1 MRCVYLIRHGELD
14 LPDTKKRCY
23 SRTELSLSPCGIE
36 QGKELC
42 AWARTRGIE
51 AVYTSPLG
59 RCRETAALMASGA
72 LPVHTVN
79 ALHEVDV
86 GEWEGLTFDEIRER
100 WPTVYAAR
108 GNKMSEVAP
117 PGGESFYRA
126 AVRFN
131 DALQD
136 IMSEH
141 KGNLAVVAH
150 SGVIRSW
157 LFHFAALGG
166 GSMFSIPV
174 PYAGIAALCMDGN
187 TLLNV
192 TAGTRVSKIPTAAE
206 IEEYYL
212 RCNTPEDVIA
222 HCRAVA
228 DKAGELVEK
237 NGITCNRELLRAA
250 CLLHDICRA
259 DGREHP
265 QRAAQIL
272 TMDGYPALAGIISA
286 HHDLPNHP
294 SAEMELLYLSDK
306 LVAGTQ
312 TVPLEARFSE
322 SYKKCT
328 DDEAKRNWE
337 RRRSAAEKIVKKYR
351 LEALV

>member
-1 MRCVYLIRHGELD
+1 MRYVYLIRHGELD

-23 SRTELSLSPCGIE
+23 SRTELSLSPRGIE
-36 QGKELC
+36 QGRELGT
-42 AWARTRGIE
+42 WARARGIE

-59 RCRETAALMASGA
+59 RCRETAALMASGT

-79 ALHEVDV
+79 SLREVDV

-108 GNKMSEVAP
+108 GSKMSEVAP

-141 KGNLAVVAH
+141 KGNLAVVTH

-157 LFHFAALGG
+157 LFHFAELGG

-174 PYAGIAALCMDGN
+174 PYAGIATLCLDGN

-192 TAGTRVSKIPTAAE
+192 TAGTRASRAPSASE
-206 IEEYYL
+206 IEEYY
-212 RCNTPEDVIA
+212 RQCGTPEEVIA

-228 DKAGELVEK
+228 DKAGKLIEK
-237 NGITCNRELLRAA
+237 NGIACNRELLHAA
-250 CLLHDICRA
+250 CLLHDMCRT

-272 TMDGYPALAGIISA
+272 TMDGYPALGGIISA

-328 DDEAKRNWE
+328 DDEAKRSWE
-337 RRRSAAEKIVKKYR
+337 RRRSTAEKIVKKYR

>member
-1 MRCVYLIRHGELD
+1 MRYVYLIRHGELD

-23 SRTELSLSPCGIE
+23 SRTELSLSPHGIE
-36 QGKELC
+36 QGRELG
-42 AWARTRGIE
+42 AWVRTRGIE
-51 AVYTSPLG
+51 AVYASPLG
-59 RCRETAALMASGA
+59 RCRETAALMSGT
-72 LPVHTVN
+72 LPVYTVN
-79 ALHEVDV
+79 ALREVDV

-100 WPTVYAAR
+100 WPTLYAAR

-131 DALQD
+131 TALHD

-141 KGNLAVVAH
+141 VGNIAVVAH

-157 LFHFAALGG
+157 LFHYAALGG
-166 GSMFSIPV
+166 SSMFSIPV
-174 PYAGIAALCMDGN
+174 PYAGIATLCMDGN

-192 TAGTRVSKIPTAAE
+192 TAGTRASRVPSASE
-206 IEEYYL
+206 IEEYYR
-212 RCNTPEDVIA
+212 RCGTPEEVIA

-228 DKAGELVEK
+228 DKAGELVGK
-237 NGITCNRELLRAA
+237 NGITCNLELLRAA
-250 CLLHDICRA
+250 CLLHDMCRA

-306 LVAGTQ
+306 LVAGTE
-312 TVPLEARFSE
+312 VVSLEERFSQ
-322 SYKKCT
+322 SRRKCA
-328 DDEAKRNWE
+328 DAEAVKNWE
-337 RRRSAAEKIVKKYR
+337 RRMRDAVNIVRKYH
-351 LEALV
+351 LEGIV

>member
-1 MRCVYLIRHGELD
+1 MRYVYLIRHGELA

-23 SRTELSLSPCGIE
+23 SRTELPLSQRGIE
-36 QGKELC
+36 QGRELS
-42 AWARTRGIE
+42 AWAATRGME

-59 RCRETAALMASGA
+59 RCRETAELMASGA
-72 LPVHTVN
+72 LPVHTV
-79 ALHEVDV
+79 ASLREVDV

-108 GNKMSEVAP
+108 GSRMSEVAP

-131 DALQD
+131 NALQD

-141 KGNLAVVAH
+141 TGNLAVVAH

-157 LFHFAALGG
+157 LFHFAGLG
-166 GSMFSIPV
+166 GSMFSVPV
-174 PYAGIAALCMDGN
+174 PYAGIATLCTEGS
-187 TLLNV
+187 TLLSV
-192 TAGTRVSKIPTAAE
+192 TPGTRASQTPSPPE
-206 IEEYYL
+206 IEEYYR
-212 RCNTPEDVIA
+212 RCNTPEEVMA

-228 DKAGELVEK
+228 DKTAELTESGCIV
-237 NGITCNRELLRAA
+237 CNRELLRAA
-250 CLLHDICRA
+250 CLLHDMCRA

-272 TMDGYPALAGIISA
+272 AMDGYPALAGIISA

-294 SAEMELLYLSDK
+294 SAETELLYLGDK

-312 TVPLEARFSE
+312 TVSLEARFSE

-351 LEALV
+351 LEDLV

>member
-1 MRCVYLIRHGELD
+1 MRYVYLIRHGELD

-23 SRTELSLSPCGIE
+23 SRTELSLSPRGIE
-36 QGKELC
+36 QGRELC
-42 AWARTRGIE
+42 TWAATRGIE

-59 RCRETAALMASGA
+59 RCRETAELMAGGT

-79 ALHEVDV
+79 ALREVDV

-131 DALQD
+131 DALKD

-157 LFHFAALGG
+157 LFHFAELGG

-192 TAGTRVSKIPTAAE
+192 TAGMRASRAPSASE
-206 IEEYYL
+206 IEEYYR
-212 RCNTPEDVIA
+212 RCNTPEEVIA

-228 DKAGELVEK
+228 DKAEELVEK

-250 CLLHDICRA
+250 CLLHDMCRA

-272 TMDGYPALAGIISA
+272 TMDGYPALAGIVSA

-306 LVAGTQ
+306 LVAGTE
-312 TVPLEARFSE
+312 VVSLEERFSQ
-322 SYKKCT
+322 SRRKCA
-328 DDEAKRNWE
+328 DAEAVKNWE
-337 RRRSAAEKIVKKYR
+337 RRMRDAVNIVRKYH
-351 LEALV
+351 LEGIV

>member
-1 MRCVYLIRHGELD
+1 MRTIYLIRHGAPE
-14 LPDTKKRCY
+14 LPDEKKRCY
-23 SRTELSLSPCGIE
+23 SRTDFPLSRTGLA
-36 QGKELC
+36 QGKALREWAAAQSIC
-42 AWARTRGIE
+42 AI
-51 AVYTSPLG
+51 YTSPST
-59 RCRETAALMASGA
+59 RCRETAALMSGAA

-79 ALHEVDV
+79 ALREVDV
-86 GEWEGLTFDEIRER
+86 GEWEGLTFDEIRKR

-157 LFHFAALGG
+157 LFHFAELGS

-174 PYAGIAALCMDGN
+174 PYVGIAALCFDGN
-187 TLLNV
+187 TLLNAV
-192 TAGTRVSKIPTAAE
+192 AGTRASRAPSASE
-206 IEEYYL
+206 IEEYY
-212 RCNTPEDVIA
+212 RHCNTPTEVIA

-228 DKAGELVEK
+228 DKAGELVGK
-237 NGITCNRELLRAA
+237 NGITCSRELLRAA
-250 CLLHDICRA
+250 CLLHDMCRA

-265 QRAAQIL
+265 QHAAQIL

-312 TVPLEARFSE
+312 TVPLEERFSE
-322 SYKKCT
+322 SYKKCP
-328 DDEAKRNWE
+328 DEEAKRSWE
-337 RRRSAAEKIVKKYR
+337 RRSSAADKIVKKYR

>member
-1 MRCVYLIRHGELD
+1 MRYVYLIRHGELD

-23 SRTELSLSPCGIE
+23 SRTELSLSPRGIE

-59 RCRETAALMASGA
+59 RCRETAALIASGT
-72 LPVHTVN
+72 LPVHAVN
-79 ALHEVDV
+79 ALREVDV

-157 LFHFAALGG
+157 LLHFAELGG

-174 PYAGIAALCMDGN
+174 PYSGVATLCLDGN

-192 TAGTRVSKIPTAAE
+192 TAGTRVSRAPSASE
-206 IEEYYL
+206 IEEYYR
-212 RCNTPEDVIA
+212 RCNTPAEVIA

-228 DKAGELVEK
+228 DRAGELVEK
-237 NGITCNRELLRAA
+237 NGITCNRELLHAA
-250 CLLHDICRA
+250 CLLHDMCRT
-259 DGREHP
+259 DGRNHP
-265 QRAAQIL
+265 KSVAQIL
-272 TMDGYPALAGIISA
+272 TMDGYPALAGIIVR
-286 HHDLPNHP
+286 HHDLPVRA
-294 SAEMELLYLSDK
+294 SAETELLYLSDK
-306 LVAGTQ
+306 LVAGTE
-312 TVPLEARFSE
+312 VVSLEERFSQ
-322 SYKKCT
+322 SRQKCA
-328 DDEAKRNWE
+328 DAAAAKNWE
-337 RRRSAAEKIVKKYR
+337 RRMHDAVNIVRKYH
-351 LEALV
+351 LEGIV

>member
-1 MRCVYLIRHGELD
+1 MRYVYLIRHGELD

-23 SRTELSLSPCGIE
+23 SRTELPLSPRGIE

-51 AVYTSPLG
+51 AVYTSPLR
-59 RCRETAALMASGA
+59 RCRETAALMSGGA
-72 LPVHTVN
+72 LPLHTMD
-79 ALHEVDV
+79 ALREVDV

-100 WPTVYAAR
+100 WPTFYAAR

-131 DALQD
+131 AALQD
-136 IMSEH
+136 IMNEH
-141 KGNLAVVAH
+141 DGNLAVVAH

-157 LFHFAALGG
+157 LFHDAEHG

-174 PYAGIAALCMDGN
+174 PYAGIAALCMDGS
-187 TLLNV
+187 TLLSI
-192 TAGTRVSKIPTAAE
+192 TPGTRASQLPTAAE
-206 IEEYYL
+206 IEGYYR
-212 RCNTPEDVIA
+212 RCSTPEEVIA

-228 DKAGELVEK
+228 DKAAELTARDRIV
-237 NGITCNRELLRAA
+237 CNRELLRAA
-250 CLLHDICRA
+250 CLLHDMCRA

-265 QRAAQIL
+265 QHAAQIL

-312 TVPLEARFSE
+312 TVPLEERFSE

-328 DDEAKRNWE
+328 YDEAKRSWE
-337 RRRSAAEKIVKKYR
+337 RRRSAADKIVKKYR

>member
-1 MRCVYLIRHGELD
+1 MRYVYLIRHGELD

-23 SRTELSLSPCGIE
+23 SRTELSLSPRGIE
-36 QGKELC
+36 QGKELG
-42 AWARTRGIE
+42 AWAATRGIE

-59 RCRETAALMASGA
+59 RCRETAELMASGT
-72 LPVHTVN
+72 LPVYTVD
-79 ALHEVDV
+79 ALREVDV
-86 GEWEGLTFDEIRER
+86 GEWEGLSFDEIRER
-100 WPTVYAAR
+100 WPTFYAAR

-131 DALQD
+131 GALQD

-141 KGNLAVVAH
+141 KGNIAVAAH

-166 GSMFSIPV
+166 SSMFSIPV
-174 PYAGIAALCMDGN
+174 PYAGIATLCMDGN

-192 TAGTRVSKIPTAAE
+192 TAGTRVTLAPSVSE
-206 IEEYYL
+206 IEEYYR
-212 RCNTPEDVIA
+212 RCGTPEEVIA

-228 DKAGELVEK
+228 DKSGELIEK
-237 NGITCNRELLRAA
+237 NGIACNRELLHAA
-250 CLLHDICRA
+250 CLLHDMCRTG
-259 DGREHP
+259 GREHP
-265 QRAAQIL
+265 QHAAKIL
-272 TMDGYPALAGIISA
+272 TMDGYPALAGLVA
-286 HHDLPNHP
+286 QHHNLSNHP
-294 SAEMELLYLSDK
+294 STEAELLYLSDK
-306 LVAGTQ
+306 LIAGTR

-328 DDEAKRNWE
+328 DDDARRSWE
-337 RRRSAAEKIVKKYR
+337 RRRSAADKIVKKYR

>member
-1 MRCVYLIRHGELD
+1 MRYVYLIRHGELD

-23 SRTELSLSPCGIE
+23 SHTELSLSPRGIE
-36 QGKELC
+36 QGKELG
-42 AWARTRGIE
+42 AWAAKRGIE

-59 RCRETAALMASGA
+59 RCRETAALMSGA
-72 LPVHTVN
+72 VLPVHTVN
-79 ALHEVDV
+79 ALREVDV
-86 GEWEGLTFDEIRER
+86 GEWEGLTFDEICER

-108 GNKMSEVAP
+108 GNKMSKVAP

-136 IMSEH
+136 IMSEY

-157 LFHFAALGG
+157 LFHFAELGS

-192 TAGTRVSKIPTAAE
+192 TAGMRASRAPSASE

-250 CLLHDICRA
+250 CLLHDMCRA

-265 QRAAQIL
+265 QHAAQRL
-272 TMDGYPALAGIISA
+272 TMDGYPALAGIIA
-286 HHDLPNHP
+286 RHHDLPARA
-294 SAEMELLYLSDK
+294 SAETELLYLSDK
-306 LVAGTQ
+306 LVAGTE
-312 TVPLEARFSE
+312 VVSLEERFSQ
-322 SYKKCT
+322 SRQKCT
-328 DDEAKRNWE
+328 DDEAKRSWE